1 MLFDFFVIN
10 HTSDE
15 YRGKNVG
22 CKARFFPRKKNTDKF
37 NLSVLYFIY
46 SKGVIYI
53 GTNKVCPSFL
63 KSFVY
68 NRYLLSILSEN
79 FWQNSSSDL

>member
-1 MLFDFFVIN
+1 MLAVKLASFQ
-10 HTSDE
+10 E
-15 YRGKNVG
+15 
-22 CKARFFPRKKNTDKF
+22 KKNTDKF